1 MKLPKGAPVF
11 CTAGVVFM
19 VLIIGAF
26 CKYIKGTCHD
36 VQKWLN
42 PKIDCQCDS
51 VMKSLCREWSG
62 SLLGDKEE
70 SENILYEPETF

>member
-26 CKYIKGTCHD
+26 WKYIKGTCHD
-36 VQKWLN
+36 VHTQIELECTYSVCAVSLQCGLLV
-42 PKIDCQCDS
+42 DCIGFA
-51 VMKSLCREWSG
+51 VRTAIVAVHRG
-62 SLLGDKEE
+62 
-70 SENILYEPETF
+70 